1 MFSTARNVL
10 WFGLLLTAAPVWS
23 QTPAPAAPT
32 LQTAVQLVV
41 EDVVVTDSAGRP
53 VHGLQG
59 GDFTLRENGAPQ
71 TLRGFDEHVGGRES
85 HTAAPALPA
94 GVFTNVPA
102 VDGVANVLLLDG
114 MNTPPES
121 QPYLRDQL
129 VRFLAAERPGTRTA
143 VFTLNQSLRMLQDF
157 TIDPALLRRV
167 VKLQGVQFSPL
178 LNRELNDTDA
188 HKTSERLSD
197 LIEQS
202 SDSSQK
208 QMLEQ
213 MQTTLL
219 DMEAR
224 RASQQTQIRARLTM
238 DALNQLARYLAGV
251 PGRKNVLWF
260 SGSFPITIMRE
271 VQTTGDPFAGQAD
284 LSDELRR
291 TINLLAA
298 NRVAVYPIDARGLE
312 PIPSQSSAENG
323 STGNR
328 LRTQRTYGS
337 TAANPRDSQ
346 FALDQAMEHGTML
359 ELAHGTGGEAFYNTN
374 GLQAAMERSTTDG
387 SNYYTLQYTPPPGTK
402 PGEVRKI
409 DIKLRQSGAKLSYRR
424 TYYTTAPRDAAAAA
438 SPIPAAARY
447 SAPDASELA
456 FQLQP
461 EAVSSAP
468 PDKVIGWKFAGGN
481 GSLYALQV
489 LLPVGALHVTQDSDG
504 KHRATLEYAT
514 VLYDAKGTVLDSRQ
528 DRAALQLDEARYQ
541 AMLQGGLSF
550 HHTVALPV
558 GSNGSVRVLVRDVGT
573 NRIGSL
579 RLADAQIRQAA
590 SHTAKP

>member
-1 MFSTARNVL
+1 MSGWAQL
-10 WFGLLLTAAPVWS
+10 
-23 QTPAPAAPT
+23 PAPATPT
-32 LQTAVQLVV
+32 LQTSAQLVV
-41 EDVVVTDSAGRP
+41 EDVVVTDKAGRP

-59 GDFTLRENGAPQ
+59 SDFTLRENGAPQ

-85 HTAAPALPA
+85 HIAAPPLPA
-94 GVFTNVPA
+94 GAFTNVP
-102 VDGVANVLLLDG
+102 VMDGVANVLLLDG

-188 HKTSERLSD
+188 HRISETLSD
-197 LIEQS
+197 LIDSAS
-202 SDSSQK
+202 SPDMAR
-208 QMLEQ
+208 MLEEIQ
-213 MQTTLL
+213 KNLL

-224 RASQQTQIRARLTM
+224 RASQQVQIRARVTM

-284 LSDELRR
+284 LSDQLRR
-291 TINLLAA
+291 TTNLLAA

-312 PIPSQSSAENG
+312 PAPSQSSAENG
-323 STGNR
+323 FTGNR
-328 LRTQRTYGS
+328 LRTQRTYGT

-346 FALDQAMEHGTML
+346 FSLDQAMEHSTMQ
-359 ELAHGTGGEAFYNTN
+359 ELAQGTGGEAYYNTN
-374 GLQAAMERSTTDG
+374 GLQEAMERSASDG
-387 SNYYTLQYTPPPGTK
+387 SNYYTLQYTPPFGTK

-409 DIKLRQSGAKLSYRR
+409 DIKLNKSGARLSYRR
-424 TYYTTAPRDAAAAA
+424 TYYTTAPRDAELAV

-461 EAVSSAP
+461 EVVSSAP
-468 PDKVIGWKFAGGN
+468 PDKIIGAKSAGTN
-481 GSLYALQV
+481 SSLYALQM
-489 LLPVGALHVTQDSDG
+489 LLPVSALHVTQDSDG

-514 VLYDAKGTVLDSRQ
+514 LLYDSKGTVLDSHQ

-541 AMLQGGLSF
+541 AMLQGGLRF
-550 HHTVALPV
+550 HHTVALPA
-558 GSNGSVRVLVRDVGT
+558 GSTGSVRVLVRDVGT

-579 RLADAQIRQAA
+579 RLSDEEIRRAA
-590 SHTAKP
+590 AHAGKP

>member
-1 MFSTARNVL
+1 M
-10 WFGLLLTAAPVWS
+10 LLLVASAWS
-23 QTPAPAAPT
+23 QTATPT
-32 LQTAVQLVV
+32 LQTSVQLVV
-41 EDVVVTDSAGRP
+41 EDVVVTDKAGRP
-53 VHGLQG
+53 VHALQAS
-59 GDFTLRENGAPQ
+59 DFTLRENGMPQ
-71 TLRGFDEHVGGRES
+71 TLRGFDEHVGGHES
-85 HTAAPALPA
+85 HTAAPPLPA
-94 GVFTNVPA
+94 GVFTNVPI

-114 MNTPPES
+114 MNTPPEA

-143 VFTLNQSLRMLQDF
+143 VFTLNQSLRLLQDF

-178 LNRELNDTDA
+178 LNRELNNTDA
-188 HKTSERLSD
+188 HKTSETLSD
-197 LIEQS
+197 LIEKANTP
-202 SDSSQK
+202 DMAR
-208 QMLEQ
+208 MLEDIQ
-213 MQTTLL
+213 KNLL

-224 RASQQTQIRARLTM
+224 RASQQVQVRARLTM

-260 SGSFPITIMRE
+260 SGSFPITILRE

-291 TINLLAA
+291 TTNLLAA

-312 PIPSQSSAENG
+312 PAPSQSSAENG
-323 STGNR
+323 FTGNR
-328 LRTQRTYGS
+328 LRTQRTYGT

-346 FALDQAMEHGTML
+346 FALDQAMEHSTML
-359 ELAHGTGGEAFYNTN
+359 ELAQGTGGEAFYNTN
-374 GLQAAMERSTTDG
+374 GLQQAMERSATDG

-402 PGEVRKI
+402 PGELRKI
-409 DIKLRQSGAKLSYRR
+409 DIKLNKSGATLSYRR
-424 TYYTTAPRDAAAAA
+424 TYYTTAPRDAELAA

-461 EAVSSAP
+461 EPVSSAP
-468 PDKVIGWKFAGGN
+468 PDKIIDAKSAGGN
-481 GSLYALQV
+481 SSLYALQV
-489 LLPVGALHVTQDSDG
+489 LLPIGALHVTQDSDG

-514 VLYDAKGTVLDSRQ
+514 LLYDSKGTVLDSHQ

-541 AMLQGGLSF
+541 AMVQGGGLRF
-550 HHTVALPV
+550 HHTVALPA
-558 GSNGSVRVLVRDVGT
+558 GSAGSVRVLVRDVST

-579 RLADAQIRQAA
+579 RLADEEIRRAAAAQR
-590 SHTAKP
+590 